1 MWKFYITWT
10 QIVQSIMKSWLV
22 LFLVVLLQLQDDA
35 EAASVGW
42 KIKNIYVQINIYFYL
57 YRYFGSQYHEGIERF
72 PFLHAA
78 PDTMDTMTMEGAA
91 HPIVKRDVWAKT
103 RHFDA
108 SNPEDVDFTIHQ
120 VKINGVW
127 WKKINIRILF
137 DLMILVC
144 CCSLHYKVLKTG
156 KLMGK
161 LTTKWF

>member
-10 QIVQSIMKSWLV
+10 LIVESIMKSSLV
-22 LFLVVLLQLQDDA
+22 LFLGVLLQLQDDA

-72 PFLHAA
+72 PFLPAA
-78 PDTMDTMTMEGAA
+78 PDTMDTMEGAA
-91 HPIVKRDVWAKT
+91 HPIVKRDVWARA

-127 WKKINIRILF
+127 WKKINIRILVHIKIF
-137 DLMILVC
+137 ND
-144 CCSLHYKVLKTG
+144 SGVLLQSTLQGVKNREAHG
-156 KLMGK
+156 
-161 LTTKWF
+161 